1 MGYFVSGWPK
11 TYVLPTSSS
20 STPSTPSPPV
30 ISLVP
35 SPTDRYLLTIS
46 STALHIWSATQHRAL
61 LAQFKITT
69 ETHIKEGPFTTAVWS
84 PDARHIIAGLRNG
97 LVLIFAINP
106 LPLEILTFQTIPE
119 QPLVQPGPLPP
130 LSLSISSEHRLA
142 PGIQTLTAITPTPAG
157 ALLATSTSALA
168 CLSWSGEIL
177 WRVSLPDLLSAN
189 SALQKIG
196 LDLSNPSEKAFLH
209 AINHPD
215 NALAGITALSY
226 DRALGFVA
234 VIFGVG
240 AALLLG
246 LHSGGHTR
254 PSAIDGRWLRADSA
268 VSIALEPRRMLATVG
283 LADGDVEQ
291 YYVGIPAGDR
301 CPVMRRLT
309 LSSWYFEPDDVGSA
323 VVVQW
328 TSDGAALVVG
338 WEKRGLAVWSVSGCR
353 LMWTLPSVGGTL
365 PTTPG
370 NVRKG
375 RAGGMVSPMETG
387 VQAAAWGPNG
397 LFLWAVP
404 RCENGGEVDKRSEGA
419 RDCQFMEFSFYKGC
433 GGSAVSQGE
442 SSRLAMFGSDR
453 VLLLWHAEGGGGCSS
468 QRSGTAWNDLFSWQ
482 HLLIP
487 HDYMWRNWP
496 PTRIAVNADATH
508 VAVAG
513 EYGIAICHA
522 KTQKWRVFGDLEHDR
537 RIRCCALAW
546 VGRTIVIGNEV
557 NSGRTNTP
565 SFELLFY
572 PREQVES
579 TALQAHR
586 KLHSRPILTDVR
598 ADGYLLVICE
608 DAQVFL
614 FQMREIYGRTR
625 IELREIYRLLL
636 PTRELTPL
644 YQQDK
649 PTKSFSHARLD
660 ADGESPPAPGGG
672 ISEARIFPPLSQS
685 PGKSAAKAPPPTH
698 IMLLRS
704 TGSLILLDTE
714 RMLSTALLRYVE
726 RFWYTPVDCTPFD
739 MISHR
744 PVWWAYGDDGL
755 HVSFQDDMPSLYSS
769 DEDPDAFDPTLSPSI
784 RQTAGRRKPVQV
796 EQWFELD
803 PEVYPLSIMSN
814 YGMLLGATQGLEMH
828 SLDSEASSMPRHVI
842 QVKRQPIL
850 HTLLRHLLMKPM
862 SDERTALQVA
872 LKCVSQPQFADSLE
886 WLLYEAVL
894 EHDDDVNVSVNGKS
908 IQDANDARGMHPTR
922 MYGSGGQNLTS
933 GKGFPESPKRKKA
946 GSDLFPR
953 VIRLL
958 KYFGEYEDIVVRCAR
973 KLDSKRWPL
982 LFSFAGEPAALLEQC
997 FVSGRLRTAACLLV
1011 ILQEM
1016 WGFISSTPHSL
1027 RLVEAA
1033 LARGELSLAADL
1045 ANFLT
1050 KADRAGMLNSSQLRT
1065 TEDVSW
1071 IAEAALAPRGSTLS
1085 RLPRR
1090 KERNDE
1096 SSDRIPAVDLAVLNH
1111 ARFLLNKMDL
1121 RNLAALAVRMD
1132 FPLAE
1137 WLKRELKGKNAS
1149 KPFVRDFGTTI
1160 LSLHRQFQYPEPDH
1174 RDVRRAMRVFNH
1186 EVDLAKG
1193 RGSLLGHENHI
1204 SATANGL
1211 ERGASVDELL
1221 PVMTPRS
1228 VAQNAT
1234 VQLIGPGAETVFGS
1248 QLPPP
1253 PTSYDSDV
1261 LVGIRSKAR
1270 QLCHE
1275 ELSFL
1280 MAVARVARAP
1290 DIILCCGTLLL
1301 DISVLKMVLRG
1312 HEDLFEPYVA
1322 ALNEFNVSGYD
1333 ALVAVL
1339 NEIAAPR

>member
-1 MGYFVSGWPK
+1 MGYFASGWPK
-11 TYVLPTSSS
+11 TYVLPNSRPAA
-20 STPSTPSPPV
+20 TPPPV
-30 ISLVP
+30 RALLP
-35 SPTDRYLLTIS
+35 DPTDRFVLAVADN
-46 STALHIWSATQHRAL
+46 ALYIWSAAQHRVL
-61 LAQFKITT
+61 LARFPVAARVLAD
-69 ETHIKEGPFTTAVWS
+69 EGPFVAAAWS
-84 PDARHIIAGLRNG
+84 LDGRAIVAGLRNG
-97 LVLIFAINP
+97 LVLFFSVAE
-106 LPLEILTFQTIPE
+106 L
-119 QPLVQPGPLPP
+119 PGPHHSLLRFANDDPAAFVEPDP
-130 LSLSISSEHRLA
+130 LQPVLLRRLSERRVAHA
-142 PGIQTLTAITPTPAG
+142 DHTLSAIVPCPAG
-157 ALLATSTSALA
+157 ALVATSASALA
-168 CLSWSGEIL
+168 CLAWDGDML
-177 WRVSLPDLLSAN
+177 WRAHVPELLRHNA
-189 SALQKIG
+189 
-196 LDLSNPSEKAFLH
+196 
-209 AINHPD
+209 
-215 NALAGITALSY
+215 ALAKMGVVPEPGSAEERVLAAVHGDAPDEHLGGIRALSY
-226 DRALGFVA
+226 NRELGFCA
-234 VIFGVG
+234 VVFGSG
-240 AALLLG
+240 FALLLG
-246 LHSGGHTR
+246 LHCGGRTR
-254 PSAIDGRWLRADSA
+254 PSAIDGRWLRAADA
-268 VSIALEPRRMLATVG
+268 VSVTLEPRRMLATVG
-283 LADGDVEQ
+283 LADGDVEH
-291 YYVGIPAGDR
+291 YYIGVPAGDR
-301 CPVMRRLT
+301 CPVMRRLS
-309 LSSWYFEPDDVGSA
+309 LSSWYFEPSDVGGA
-323 VVVQW
+323 TVLCW
-328 TSDGAALVVG
+328 TDDGSALVVG

-353 LMWTLPSVGGTL
+353 LMWTLPQVGGTL
-365 PTTPG
+365 PTTPAHQ
-370 NVRKG
+370 NKEARSQAV
-375 RAGGMVSPMETG
+375 VNPMEEG
-387 VQAAAWGPNG
+387 VLAAAWGPKG
-397 LFLWAVP
+397 LFLWAAP
-404 RCENGGEVDKRSEGA
+404 RCTSESPSLIKQ
-419 RDCQFMEFSFYKGC
+419 CHFMEFSFYKGC
-433 GGSAVSQGE
+433 VGSNYCQGE

-453 VLLLWHAEGGGGCSS
+453 VLLLWHAEEPDDPSS
-468 QRSGTAWNDLFSWQ
+468 RSGGTASKDLFSWQ

-487 HDYMWRNWP
+487 HDYLWRNWP
-496 PTRIAVNADATH
+496 PTRIAVNVDASY

-513 EYGIAICHA
+513 EHGVAICHA

-546 VGRTIVIGNEV
+546 VGRTVIIGNEIE
-557 NSGRTNTP
+557 SGGFRSRSSS

-572 PREQVES
+572 PRDQVES
-579 TALQAHR
+579 SALQAQR
-586 KLHSRPILTDVR
+586 QLPSRPVLTDVR

-608 DAQVFL
+608 DAHVFL
-614 FQMREIYGRTR
+614 FHMIEHYARAR
-625 IELREIYRLLL
+625 IELREVYRLFL

-649 PTKSFSHARLD
+649 PTKMFSRSAK
-660 ADGESPPAPGGG
+660 ESLEETPPAPGGG
-672 ISEARIFPPLSQS
+672 ISEARIFPPLFRARTN
-685 PGKSAAKAPPPTH
+685 GEFDEPPPTH

-755 HVSFQDDMPSLYSS
+755 HVCFQDGMPLLNGLEKDGDGAEYGMISS
-769 DEDPDAFDPTLSPSI
+769 
-784 RQTAGRRKPVQV
+784 RKKAVEV

-803 PEVYPLSIMSN
+803 PEVYPLSIMSK
-814 YGMLLGATQGLEMH
+814 YGMLLGASQGLTSH
-828 SLDSEASSMPRHVI
+828 SLDSEASSMPYHVI

-872 LKCVSQPQFADSLE
+872 LKCVPQPQFADSLE

-894 EHDDDVNVSVNGKS
+894 EHDDDVNVSVNGKN
-908 IQDANDARGMHPTR
+908 IQAANDARGMRPKR
-922 MYGSGGQNLTS
+922 LYGPGSKHLTS
-933 GKGFPESPKRKKA
+933 DKRFPESPRRKKA
-946 GSDLFPR
+946 GGDLFPR

-982 LFSFAGEPAALLEQC
+982 LFSLAGEPAALLEQC

-1045 ANFLT
+1045 ANFLA

-1065 TEDVSW
+1065 VEDVSW
-1071 IAEAALAPRGSTLS
+1071 IAEAALAPRGGALS

-1090 KERNDE
+1090 KEHKSE
-1096 SSDRIPAVDLAVLNH
+1096 SSDRIPAIDLAVLNH

-1149 KPFVRDFGTTI
+1149 KPFVRDFGTTV
-1160 LSLHRQFQYPEPDH
+1160 LSLHRQFQFPEPSNH
-1174 RDVRRAMRVFNH
+1174 DVRRAMRIFNH
-1186 EVDLAKG
+1186 EMDIAKG
-1193 RGSLLGHENHI
+1193 RGPVREEGEPSD
-1204 SATANGL
+1204 AAK
-1211 ERGASVDELL
+1211 GAIQPHSSTDELL
-1221 PVMTPRS
+1221 LPETTPRS
-1228 VAQNAT
+1228 FAQKAT
-1234 VQLIGPGAETVFGS
+1234 VQLIGPGAESVFGS

-1253 PTSYDSDV
+1253 PTSYDSEV
-1261 LVGIRSKAR
+1261 LVNIRSKAR

-1280 MAVARVARAP
+1280 MTVGRVARAP
-1290 DIILCCGTLLL
+1290 DIILCCATLLL

-1322 ALNEFNVSGYD
+1322 ALSEFNVPGYD